1 MSISID
7 GFLREIQ
14 EMQDRLRDVTIA
26 NNRLRDQVCGNDL
39 LISKLN
45 NQIAACVPPEQYQ
58 NLLNEK
64 NSLAIRVEQLNSAM
78 KAYQAGSNRSALI
91 VSELQTK
98 LANAQAT
105 ANRQRANAQR
115 RAQRQQKYI
124 DGLRAANA
132 ELQRVL
138 LAAIQGGGQTI
149 TWAVLDKANTDA
161 ADKLLK
167 IQRAAAGKPPT
178 PNP

>member
-14 EMQDRLRDVTIA
+14 EMKDRLRDVTIA

-64 NSLAIRVEQLNSAM
+64 NSLAIRVEQLTGDR
-78 KAYQAGSNRSALI
+78 KIAYAVCSRHEQT
-91 VSELQTK
+91 VSDLKTK

-124 DGLRAANA
+124 DWLRSQN
-132 ELQRVL
+132 ELLQNISGFGNQPR
-138 LAAIQGGGQTI
+138 GQQDS
-149 TWAVLDKANTDA
+149 ARLKDPQVREALTDA
-161 ADKLLK
+161 ITKDLK
-167 IQRAAAGKPPT
+167 P
-178 PNP
+178 